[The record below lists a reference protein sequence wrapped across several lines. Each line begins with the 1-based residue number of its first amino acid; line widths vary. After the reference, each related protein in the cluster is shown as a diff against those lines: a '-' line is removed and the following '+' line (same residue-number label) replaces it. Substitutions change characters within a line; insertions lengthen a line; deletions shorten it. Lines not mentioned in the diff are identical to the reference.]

1 MDVMDEFVDAFLS
14 SDHEMSYV
22 FNRQTEQI
30 LLDAPQS
37 LTGEPEIDWDDE
49 EAVEFLVDIPQISSE
64 EAHDMMVRFAKKQN
78 TNIADQLL
86 AILNG
91 RKPFRTFKD
100 KVSQLGIEK
109 QWYGFEYG
117 FAKERMT
124 EWLES
129 LYESFI

>member
-1 MDVMDEFVDAFLS
+1 MDELVDAFLS
-14 SDHEMSYV
+14 GDLEISYV
-22 FNRQTEQI
+22 FNRQSGEI

-49 EAVEFLVDIPQISSE
+49 EVVEFLVEIPQISSE
-64 EAHDMMVRFAKKQN
+64 EAHEVMVRFAKKQN
-78 TNIADQLL
+78 MLLAEQLL

-100 KVSQLGIEK
+100 KVCQLGIER
-109 QWYGFEYG
+109 QWYDFEYG

-129 LYESFI
+129 LDESCI